1 MGHDGQRRGG
11 DDGAAQAGVSASL
24 VAVTKA
30 GCDRDKAERGAGLM
44 EQELENELVTAS
56 CSSKEMRLGV
66 SALVRREE
74 ELVGLPVLVDAVARS
89 LARRRRRRGS
99 TSRWRGWNDEVALGQ
114 PLREQSKGV
123 VRPRSW
129 LAVEAAVARSRG

>member
-44 EQELENELVTAS
+44 EQELENEL
-56 CSSKEMRLGV
+56 GV
-66 SALVRREE
+66 SALVRWEE
-74 ELVGLPVLVDAVARS
+74 ELVGLPVLMDAVARS
-89 LARRRRRRGS
+89 LARRRR
-99 TSRWRGWNDEVALGQ
+99 
-114 PLREQSKGV
+114 
-123 VRPRSW
+123 
-129 LAVEAAVARSRG
+129 